1 MHTVTQTCLT
11 HAAGPSAAETALR
24 RWFPWCNAKV
34 AQAIRVARPNY
45 PLIIGG
51 KPDAPRVCR
60 APDGGLAA

>member
-1 MHTVTQTCLT
+1 MHTVAQTHLT
-11 HAAGPSAAETALR
+11 AAAPPSAAEVALR

-34 AQAIRVARPNY
+34 AQAIRVVRPHY